1 MLVKGIVLKDN
12 TVYKNLDVKETID
25 FESFIETKFL
35 EDNADFKKGDVVLFN
50 KRILYRIYP

>member
-12 TVYKNLDVKETID
+12 TVYKNLDIREYKC
-25 FESFIETKFL
+25 IEEFLEVKFL

-50 KRILYRIYP
+50 KRIVHRIYP